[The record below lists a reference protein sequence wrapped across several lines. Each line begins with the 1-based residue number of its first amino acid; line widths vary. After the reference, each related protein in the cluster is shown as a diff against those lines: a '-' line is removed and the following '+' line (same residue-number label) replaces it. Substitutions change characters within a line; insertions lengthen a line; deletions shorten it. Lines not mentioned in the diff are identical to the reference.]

1 MPPSALSRHRT
12 QEDFAMFRSAGSRF
26 DRIATV
32 RRAALL
38 LIMLLLVLL
47 IGTSAQAAETPD
59 GGVLGRGTAWET
71 RYFVQTS
78 DRAGPT
84 VVISGGVHGDEPAG
98 AAAAE
103 QIRHWP
109 IVRGMLVVLPS
120 ANPPALA
127 ARTRRIPGA
136 PASQN
141 NLNRNFPRAGQLD
154 APPLGEQAAA
164 IWQWLQS
171 VQPTWVVDL
180 HEGYGIRAAGS
191 KSVGSSVVVCPDE
204 EADEAVERMLAAVN
218 ATIEREDKHFVRLS
232 PPVDGSLARAAAE
245 HLNAKAMIL
254 ETSTRDLPVAATNS
268 KAQAKSAAAKSS
280 IVHQPLS
287 RRVRQHRLL
296 VHALLVHLE
305 MIDAA
310 LDVDR
315 IAGRAAQP
323 GKTWVALYDAGG
335 TGGQGVPAVS
345 RILGDEG
352 MRVVPL
358 GAEEIAAGSLA
369 EFDVVVFPGGSG
381 SKQAAA
387 IGEQGREQLR
397 QFLER
402 GGGYLGIC
410 AGAYLC
416 TSGFD
421 WGLKVLDAKTVSPK
435 WQRGVGMLQMELTP
449 AGRDVLGDHPASL
462 EVRYH
467 NGPVITRAELDA
479 VPDYE
484 VWAYYRTE
492 VAKNNSPAGVMVDS
506 PAIAAG
512 RFGRGRVLF
521 VSPHP
526 EQSPGLE
533 GLVRRGVRWAA
544 GRTEQDAR

>member
-1 MPPSALSRHRT
+1 
-12 QEDFAMFRSAGSRF
+12 MFRSAGRRF
-26 DRIATV
+26 DRIATIA
-32 RRAALL
+32 RGAL
-38 LIMLLLVLL
+38 LLLVLL
-47 IGTSAQAAETPD
+47 VGASARAAEAS
-59 GGVLGRGTAWET
+59 GRGVLGRGTAWET
-71 RYFVQTS
+71 SYFVQTS

-109 IVRGMLVVLPS
+109 IVRGTLVVLPC

-127 ARTRRIPGA
+127 ARTRTIPGA

-141 NLNRNFPRAGQLD
+141 NLNRNFPRAGQAD

-164 IWQWLQS
+164 IWQWLQAL
-171 VQPTWVVDL
+171 QPAWVVDL

-191 KSVGSSVVVCPDE
+191 PSVGSSVIVGPE
-204 EADEAVERMLAAVN
+204 EGANEAVERMLAAVN
-218 ATIEREDKHFVRLS
+218 ATIDREDKRFVRLG
-232 PPVDGSLARAAAE
+232 PPVNGSLARAAAE
-245 HLNAKAMIL
+245 QLGARAMIL
-254 ETSTRDLPVAATNS
+254 ETSKQDLPVAA
-268 KAQAKSAAAKSS
+268 SAAESQPKPAAKPQP
-280 IVHQPLS
+280 VYQPLS
-287 RRVRQHRLL
+287 RRMRQHRLL
-296 VHALLVHLE
+296 VHALLTHLE

-310 LDVDR
+310 LDADR
-315 IAGRAAQP
+315 IAGRAAGP
-323 GKTWVALYDAGG
+323 GQTWVALYDAGG
-335 TGGQGVPAVS
+335 TGGQGVPAVN
-345 RILGDEG
+345 RILGGEG
-352 MRVVPL
+352 MRVVPI
-358 GAEEIAAGSLA
+358 GAEEIAAGSLD
-369 EFDVVVFPGGSG
+369 EFDVAVFPGGSG

-387 IGEQGREQLR
+387 IGSQGRERVR

-421 WGLKVLDAKTVSPK
+421 WGLKVLDAKTVSPR
-435 WQRGVGMLQMELTP
+435 WQRGAGMLEMELTP
-449 AGRDVLGDHPASL
+449 AGRDVLGDHPAPL

-467 NGPVITRAELDA
+467 NGPVITRAEVEA

-492 VAKNNSPAGVMVDS
+492 VAKNDTPAGVMIDS

-512 RFGRGRVLF
+512 RFGQGRILF

-526 EQSPGLE
+526 EQTPGLE
-533 GLVRRGVRWAA
+533 GLVHRGVRWAA
-544 GRTEQDAR
+544 GKAEQDAQ

>member
-1 MPPSALSRHRT
+1 
-12 QEDFAMFRSAGSRF
+12 MFRSADRLL

-32 RRAALL
+32 RRSAL
-38 LIMLLLVLL
+38 LLLVLL
-47 IGTSAQAAETPD
+47 VGATAQAAEAP
-59 GGVLGRGTAWET
+59 GSGVLGCGTPWET
-71 RYFVQTS
+71 RYFVRTS

-109 IVRGMLVVLPS
+109 LVRGTLVVLPC

-127 ARTRRIPGA
+127 ARTRTIPGA

-141 NLNRNFPRAGQLD
+141 NLNRNFPRTGQAD
-154 APPLGEQAAA
+154 ASPRGEQAAA

-191 KSVGSSVVVCPDE
+191 QSVGSSVIVWPDE
-204 EADEAVERMLAAVN
+204 DADQAVARMLAAVN

-245 HLNAKAMIL
+245 HLGAKAMIL
-254 ETSTRDLPVAATNS
+254 ETSTRDLPAAATNS
-268 KAQAKSAAAKSS
+268 TAAQAKSP

-296 VHALLVHLE
+296 VHALLTHLE
-305 MIDAA
+305 MIDPAM
-310 LDVDR
+310 DVDR
-315 IAGRAAQP
+315 IAGRTTDPDQ
-323 GKTWVALYDAGG
+323 TWVALYDAGG
-335 TGGQGVPAVS
+335 TGGQGVAAVR

-358 GAEEIAAGSLA
+358 GAEEIAAGSLG

-381 SKQAAA
+381 SRQAAA

-435 WQRGVGMLQMELTP
+435 WRRGVGMLQMELTP
-449 AGRDVLGDHPASL
+449 AGRDLLGDHPAPL
-462 EVRYH
+462 EVRYY
-467 NGPVITRAELDA
+467 NGPVITRAEVDA

-484 VWAYYRTE
+484 VLAYYRTE
-492 VAKNNSPAGVMVDS
+492 VAKNDSPAGVMVDS

-526 EQSPGLE
+526 EQTPGLE
-533 GLVRRGVRWAA
+533 GLVHRGVRWAA
-544 GRTEQDAR
+544 GKAEQETR